1 MFLAR
6 VIGSVV
12 ATKKDES
19 MKGRKLLLLR
29 PLLVDEAQPDRFR
42 SGQNTIVAVDSHGAG
57 KDEIV
62 LFCQGSSARQATGMK
77 QLPVD
82 AAVIGIVDRIEV
94 LGKSTYCAGDD
105 TASAQSASPTNV
117 KSTAPAKKTSRSQ
130 TK

>member
-42 SGQNTIVAVDSHGAG
+42 PGQNTIVAVDSHGAG
-57 KDEIV
+57 KNEVV

-105 TASAQSASPTNV
+105 SGAAQSAPASTG
-117 KSTAPAKKTSRSQ
+117 KSAAAKKTSRSR